1 MKHKLKK
8 LSAIILAVLC
18 ICLTT
23 AISALAFP
31 PSDST
36 IYQGIDV
43 SKWQGAIDFN
53 QVRDSGIQV
62 VYIRSS
68 YGTNQDPY
76 FRRNYEGAKA
86 AGLKVGFYHNVTA
99 TTVAEAQRQARYF
112 LSVIAGTSPDCRL
125 AMDFETFDGLSAQ
138 EVNAISLAFME
149 VMTEESGLPGV
160 VYANTYTARTI
171 LSPGL
176 AQQYP
181 LWVAHYGVSQPGDNG
196 KWRSWIGWQY
206 TSTGRVPGISGN
218 VDRDQFTRDIFLD
231 GATPVPSPSD
241 PEPTTPDCTRI
252 QVTVRRGDTLSAI
265 AARYGTTVADL
276 VQLNNIANP
285 NLIYPGQVLTV
296 RCHNQNP
303 AGTAYLDYT
312 VRRGDTLSTIAARYG
327 TTVRSILS
335 LNTIAN
341 PNLIYPGEVLKL
353 QISTTGSQDEQATW
367 YTVRWGDTLSAIA
380 QRFSTTVSAIAFLN
394 RIADPN
400 RIYAGESLLIPG
412 PGGIELY
419 PTYEA
424 YEVKA
429 GDTLSAI
436 AARYGTTVTEIAAA
450 NGIRNPSLIRV
461 GQILE
466 IPLAD

>member
-1 MKHKLKK
+1 MEEAMKHKLKK

-18 ICLTT
+18 ICLATV
-23 AISALAFP
+23 SALAFP

-181 LWVAHYGVSQPGDNG
+181 LWVAHYGVFQPGDNG

-241 PEPTTPDCTRI
+241 PEPTTPDPDPGNRPPGRYPI
-252 QVTVRRGDTLSAI
+252 GHRGPL
-265 AARYGTTVADL
+265 RYHRG
-276 VQLNNIANP
+276 
-285 NLIYPGQVLTV
+285 
-296 RCHNQNP
+296 RS
-303 AGTAYLDYT
+303 GTA
-312 VRRGDTLSTIAARYG
+312 
-327 TTVRSILS
+327 
-335 LNTIAN
+335 
-341 PNLIYPGEVLKL
+341 
-353 QISTTGSQDEQATW
+353 
-367 YTVRWGDTLSAIA
+367 
-380 QRFSTTVSAIAFLN
+380 
-394 RIADPN
+394 
-400 RIYAGESLLIPG
+400 
-412 PGGIELY
+412 
-419 PTYEA
+419 
-424 YEVKA
+424 
-429 GDTLSAI
+429 
-436 AARYGTTVTEIAAA
+436 
-450 NGIRNPSLIRV
+450 
-461 GQILE
+461 
-466 IPLAD
+466 